1 MANAD
6 CGRNR
11 MATFTIVKRG
21 RPRSRGELH
30 WNAKVTDR
38 QRLEIIRRWNQ
49 GESARAIALRF
60 GVNASTVV
68 RIVEKGIDNTNAAV

>member
-1 MANAD
+1 MDHAD
-6 CGRNR
+6 CRWNR
-11 MATFTIVKRG
+11 MATFTTVKRG

-60 GVNASTVV
+60 SINASTVV
-68 RIVEKGIDNTNAAV
+68 RIVEKGIDNHDASM

>member
-1 MANAD
+1 
-6 CGRNR
+6 

-21 RPRSRGELH
+21 RPKSRGELH